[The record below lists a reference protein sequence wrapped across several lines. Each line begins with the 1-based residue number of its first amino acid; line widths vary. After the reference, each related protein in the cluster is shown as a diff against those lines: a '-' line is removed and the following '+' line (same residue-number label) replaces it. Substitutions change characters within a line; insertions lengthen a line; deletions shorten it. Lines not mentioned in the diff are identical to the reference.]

1 MTFPFYFT
9 LLIVRVERNE
19 QSHLIFVFENRLQI
33 KLKTLQE
40 AMVEMISRAFPCE
53 KNSSMKR
60 EKDNSIMIEGYEI
73 ERGESLPLEDNG

>member
-1 MTFPFYFT
+1 M
-9 LLIVRVERNE
+9 RVERNE
-19 QSHLIFVFENRLQI
+19 QSHLIVLVENTLQI

-53 KNSSMKR
+53 KNTSMKR